1 MQPRL
6 VRQFCSESSCA
17 THPAFATKKGL
28 ILLRPS
34 ISPPCE
40 DSRGNFCAWSG
51 SFGRPQRRMRLSMD
65 GYLGFTGV
73 GDSDFLRRCYG
84 LSAPPIVCP
93 PAPILLC
100 CFGVWARCMQ
110 FGLDFDVFEL
120 PCTAIIWASWQPRLA
135 RRQSLPQK
143 ARWVWDGLEFAWNDC
158 VGAFLN
164 LPLSIGVTCP
174 NCKCHPPPDGLRFPM
189 YVFCLW

>member
-1 MQPRL
+1 MLEISFLIPRCHNNILSYVSLTVMWHSLLMRCPIITRWVNMQPRL

-40 DSRGNFCAWSG
+40 DSGGNFCAWSG

-73 GDSDFLRRCYG
+73 GDSDFLRRCCG

-100 CFGVWARCMQ
+100 CFGV
-110 FGLDFDVFEL
+110 
-120 PCTAIIWASWQPRLA
+120 
-135 RRQSLPQK
+135 
-143 ARWVWDGLEFAWNDC
+143 
-158 VGAFLN
+158 
-164 LPLSIGVTCP
+164 
-174 NCKCHPPPDGLRFPM
+174 
-189 YVFCLW
+189 